1 MKLHVGMPLA
11 TKNGHRYSNAVVY
24 KIAHGK
30 DRDIITVL
38 TDYGNL
44 RHLPSVEDLFEEY
57 EISKVFTSTV
67 DIMNELGLG
76 QEWAEGQFN
85 IRDRLQQQIDLLK
98 SALEGL
104 E

>member
-1 MKLHVGMPLA
+1 MKLRIGMPLA

-30 DRDIITVL
+30 HRDIITIL
-38 TDYGNL
+38 TDFGHI
-44 RHLPSVEDLFEEY
+44 RHLPSVDDLFEEY
-57 EISKVFTSTV
+57 EISKVYTSTV
-67 DIMNELGLG
+67 DTMDELDLG
-76 QEWAEGQFN
+76 QEWVDGQFS
-85 IRDRLQQQIDLLK
+85 IRDRLEQQIELLK